1 MSSRNTMQTGIEGLD
16 EIITGFPRGGLI
28 TVSGNPGTGKT
39 ALAGAFIY
47 NGAVKFNEPGVYA
60 SFLEDEERF
69 YDFMSGFSLDF
80 RSLRDKGLFKYL
92 AIPTLFEP
100 GMSISVAD
108 ILEAVESIG
117 AKRLVI
123 DSFTALSQ
131 MFKSS
136 PEARV
141 FLHSLLSKI
150 ARQMDCTTIL
160 IKEVQTEREYEY
172 GFEEFISDG
181 VILLRREIIED
192 RLFREVR
199 ILKMRGSKINE
210 PLGCISL
217 YKGFGLYPPSKIT
230 KDYYVGKRYQPPKD
244 PSGAYTT
251 GIPDLDLEIG
261 GYVDGSTILIDIDP
275 KISLPEYT
283 LIYGPMVV
291 SYALKNRVVLMIPSG
306 GADWRD
312 VISFGKSFGVP
323 DDILSSNL
331 RILIDVETR
340 EELPRNVTKTSLQD
354 PDEIF
359 DRIHEVVKS
368 SIPKGKGPP
377 LISLGIDR
385 LASRLREMII
395 ELMYRVSNLIK
406 NTGGLVV
413 FIMKPIY
420 PWIIERFAPVS
431 DIHLKITKMNGR
443 VILYGIKPHTP
454 YHIVEPAEDNLT
466 PKLIPIV

>member
-1 MSSRNTMQTGIEGLD
+1 MFSRNTMMTAIEGLD
-16 EIITGFPRGGLI
+16 KIITGFPRGGLI
-28 TVSGNPGTGKT
+28 IVSGNPGTGKT

-69 YDFMSGFSLDF
+69 YDFMFGFGVDF

-100 GMSISVAD
+100 GMSISIAD

-123 DSFTALSQ
+123 DSYTALSQ
-131 MFKSS
+131 MFKSP

-150 ARQMDCTTIL
+150 ARQMDCTMML
-160 IKEVQTEREYEY
+160 IKEVESEQVYEY

-181 VILLRREIIED
+181 VILLRREIMED

-210 PLGCISL
+210 PLACMSL
-217 YKGFGLYPPSKIT
+217 YRGFGLYPSSKIT
-230 KDYYVGKRYQPPKD
+230 KNYYVGKRYEPPKD
-244 PSGAYTT
+244 PPGVYTT
-251 GIPDLDLEIG
+251 GIPDLDIELG
-261 GYVDGSTILIDIDP
+261 GYVDGSTILLDIDP

-283 LIYGPMVV
+283 LIYGPMAV

-306 GADWRD
+306 GVDWRD
-312 VISFGKSFGVP
+312 IISIGKSFGVP
-323 DDILSSNL
+323 DDILSNNL
-331 RILIDVETR
+331 YILIDVGRR
-340 EELPRNVTKTSLQD
+340 EELPQNVTKTSLQD
-354 PDEIF
+354 PDEIL
-359 DRIHEVVKS
+359 DRIHEVVES
-368 SIPKGKGPP
+368 SISKGKGPP
-377 LISLGIDR
+377 LISLGVDR

-395 ELMYRVSNLIK
+395 ELMYRASNLIR

-420 PWIIERFAPVS
+420 PWIVERLAPAS
-431 DIHLKITKMNGR
+431 DTHLKITKMHGR
-443 VILYGIKPHTP
+443 LILYGIKPHTSF
-454 YHIVEPAEDNLT
+454 YIVEPAEDNLT

>member
-1 MSSRNTMQTGIEGLD
+1 MSSRNTMPTGIEGLD
-16 EIITGFPRGGLI
+16 KMVTGFPRGGLI
-28 TVSGNPGTGKT
+28 TISGNPGTGKT

-47 NGAVKFNEPGVYA
+47 NGGVKFNEPGVYA

-69 YDFMSGFSLDF
+69 FDFMSSFGLDF

-100 GMSISVAD
+100 GMSISIAD
-108 ILEAVESIG
+108 ILETVESIG
-117 AKRLVI
+117 AKRLAI

-131 MFKSS
+131 MFKSP

-160 IKEVQTEREYEY
+160 IKEVQSEQAYEY
-172 GFEEFISDG
+172 GFEEFVSDG

-199 ILKMRGSKINE
+199 ILKMRGSQIKE
-210 PLGCISL
+210 PSACISL
-217 YKGFGLYPPSKIT
+217 YKGFNIYPPLQIT
-230 KDYYVGKRYQPPKD
+230 KNYYWGKRYEPPQD

-251 GIPDLDLEIG
+251 GIPDLDREIG

-275 KISLPEYT
+275 KISLPEYS
-283 LIYGPMVV
+283 LIYGPTAV
-291 SYALKNRVVLMIPSG
+291 SYALKNRLVLMIPSG

-312 VISFGKSFGVP
+312 IIYVGKSFGVP
-323 DDILSSNL
+323 EDVLARNL
-331 RILIDVETR
+331 RILIDVERR
-340 EELPRNVTKTSLQD
+340 EELPQNVMKTSLED

-359 DRIHEVVKS
+359 DKILQVVES
-368 SIPKGKGPP
+368 SISRGESSP
-377 LISLGIDR
+377 LISLGVDR

-395 ELMYRVSNLIK
+395 EVLYRASNLIR
-406 NTGGLVV
+406 NTGGLII

-420 PWIIERFAPVS
+420 PWIAERLAPAS
-431 DIHLKITKMNGR
+431 DYHLRITKKHGR
-443 VILYGIKPHTP
+443 VILYGIKPHTGF
-454 YHIVEPAEDNLT
+454 YIVEPAEDNLT

>member
-1 MSSRNTMQTGIEGLD
+1 MMTAIEGLD
-16 EIITGFPRGGLI
+16 KIITGFPRGGLI

-69 YDFMSGFSLDF
+69 FDFMSGFGLDF

-100 GMSISVAD
+100 GMSISIAD

-131 MFKSS
+131 MFKSPS
-136 PEARV
+136 EARV

-160 IKEVQTEREYEY
+160 IKEVQSEQAYEY

-181 VILLRREIIED
+181 VILLRREMIED
-192 RLFREVR
+192 RLLREVR
-199 ILKMRGSKINE
+199 ILKMRGSQIKE
-210 PLGCISL
+210 PSACISL
-217 YKGFGLYPPSKIT
+217 YKGFNIYPPLRIT
-230 KDYYVGKRYQPPKD
+230 KNYYRGKRYEPPQD
-244 PSGAYTT
+244 PDEAYTT
-251 GIPDLDLEIG
+251 GIPDLDREIG
-261 GYVDGSTILIDIDP
+261 GYVDGSTILIEIDP

-283 LIYGPMVV
+283 LIYGPMAV

-312 VISFGKSFGVP
+312 LIYIGKSFGVP
-323 DDILSSNL
+323 EDVLARNL
-331 RILIDVETR
+331 RILIDVERR
-340 EELPRNVTKTSLQD
+340 EELPQNVMKASFED

-359 DRIHEVVKS
+359 VKVLQVVES
-368 SIPKGKGPP
+368 STSMGKGSP
-377 LISLGIDR
+377 LISLGVDR

-395 ELMYRVSNLIK
+395 EVLYRASNLIK

-413 FIMKPIY
+413 FLTKPIY
-420 PWIIERFAPVS
+420 PWIVERLAPSS
-431 DIHLKITKMNGR
+431 DIHLKITKKHGR
-443 VILYGIKPHTP
+443 VILYGIKPHTTF
-454 YHIVEPAEDNLT
+454 YIVEPAEDNLT